1 MFKQH
6 FPEFLYFFNF
16 SPGLS
21 LLLFFSSSL
30 LLFFSSS
37 LFLFFSS
44 SFLLLFSCSLL
55 LFFSSSLLLF
65 FSSSLHLFFSSSW
78 LFSSSL
84 LLGCSRLLFVIV
96 RSQPSEFTQCTS
108 HPRPTTGVL
117 LPRTARGGSI
127 GGAQVLL
134 FAMFVRSVVARK

>member
-1 MFKQH
+1 MALLVSVNIPQ
-6 FPEFLYFFNF
+6 
-16 SPGLS
+16 LS
-21 LLLFFSSSL
+21 TKSCVLAAITAD
-30 LLFFSSS
+30 
-37 LFLFFSS
+37 
-44 SFLLLFSCSLL
+44 SFLGCCSLL
-55 LFFSSSLLLF
+55 VLWFSGCSLVV
-65 FSSSLHLFFSSSW
+65 
-78 LFSSSL
+78 
-84 LLGCSRLLFVIV
+84 LGCSRLFLVVV

>member
-1 MFKQH
+1 MALLVSVNIPQ
-6 FPEFLYFFNF
+6 
-16 SPGLS
+16 LS
-21 LLLFFSSSL
+21 TKSCVLAAITAD
-30 LLFFSSS
+30 
-37 LFLFFSS
+37 
-44 SFLLLFSCSLL
+44 SFLGCCSLL
-55 LFFSSSLLLF
+55 VL
-65 FSSSLHLFFSSSW
+65 W
-78 LFSSSL
+78 LFSVV
-84 LLGCSRLLFVIV
+84 LGCSRLFLVVV

>member
-1 MFKQH
+1 MALLVSVNIPQLSTKSCVLAAITADS
-6 FPEFLYFFNF
+6 FL
-16 SPGLS
+16 GCCS
-21 LLLFFSSSL
+21 LLVLW
-30 LLFFSSS
+30 
-37 LFLFFSS
+37 
-44 SFLLLFSCSLL
+44 FSCSLVV
-55 LFFSSSLLLF
+55 
-65 FSSSLHLFFSSSW
+65 
-78 LFSSSL
+78 
-84 LLGCSRLLFVIV
+84 LGCSRLFSVVLGCSRLFLVVV